1 MLTLTDN
8 ASTAVKELSERTLGA
23 ESTTGG
29 LRIASAQDG
38 FNVAVAAAPEP
49 QDLVLENEGARVFLD
64 EAASAS
70 IGDKILDAQKDDTG
84 AIRFTLAPAV

>member
-8 ASTAVKELSERTLGA
+8 ASTAVKELAERTLGPDT
-23 ESTTGG
+23 TTGG

-38 FNVAVAAAPEP
+38 FNVAVTAAPEP
-49 QDLVLENEGARVFLD
+49 QDFVVENDGARVFLD

-70 IGDKILDAQKDDTG
+70 IGDKVLDAQKDDTG
-84 AIRFTLAPAV
+84 AVRFALAPAI